1 MKGEVP
7 VASESTAA
15 VAVKDARRGKVLYLW
30 PARGLET
37 AVQEASGSKEGAR
50 EAMAEEEKG
59 KVLTFTK
66 YQDLQNV
73 GPGVHKTR
81 CPGKSWVDPKCVC
94 FRTHPKLLIGRPGD
108 CDWLREELY
117 DRAGEPTAF
126 EGMVPVYR
134 TPLWK
139 RVWWKVKTR
148 LPRIHLGPCDHRGCE

>member
-59 KVLTFTK
+59 KRWVIARPADCTWVPRVLAF
-66 YQDLQNV
+66 
-73 GPGVHKTR
+73 
-81 CPGKSWVDPKCVC
+81 PKQPWWRRLWRR
-94 FRTHPKLLIGRPGD
+94 FRA
-108 CDWLREELY
+108 LRL
-117 DRAGEPTAF
+117 
-126 EGMVPVYR
+126 V
-134 TPLWK
+134 
-139 RVWWKVKTR
+139 
-148 LPRIHLGPCDHRGCE
+148 